1 MGLDL
6 SLVPDIVKPMAL
18 PLTGGALP
26 EADAGGIIAEAR
38 TLEELADTLAEIK
51 ADDAGAVMRL
61 LRDGLWEG
69 AAKESFEQVFTALSG
84 REDTEGS
91 PEALLDL
98 LEQAL
103 RDEARSLREH
113 GVRMQHTEWM
123 IYASLAL
130 LGAMIVRL
138 LVWIYVNGPAV
149 LRLIQHNTL
158 LTKVNI
164 QTLKRLILLNMVRFG
179 GIMGGLDLGVQV
191 AQQLWGEREGGDF
204 DLESLAL
211 SLGSGA
217 LTGALFAGANAG
229 LSRLLSRRMV
239 YVASRAELAV
249 RDRLVALGQ
258 SMYGQALLG
267 GVTGTAGAVPGLALS
282 GQLDAE
288 HLGYTFISGV
298 AGGLDVPAAARVSY
312 LPMLAT
318 AELGPN
324 PAGDA
329 GGPPGSRTDATT
341 LVQHGAPESRS
352 DGGTVVDRPPPH
364 PEPSGGALA
373 PHRGDTIVGEV
384 VQRRDTLLPPERATP
399 GGAVPPPERP
409 GPGGAVP
416 PERPGPGGAVPPE
429 RPGPGLGGVVA
440 AERAA
445 SGGSGVHGERS
456 VASGGGLPAERTPPH
471 HAAPA
476 ERSPMGGMPAVRS
489 DAATPGDLPRG
500 SALPAT
506 LPAVNAVPHVTEPA
520 EQDTA
525 ERSAPLPQRDH
536 GTTPLA
542 GEQTSTAS
550 RPSTDRTELPAVTG
564 TAPAA
569 ARPVHGDRPAEAHQ
583 PADPPTETAHPPA
596 EAAAKAPAEPAHPPA
611 SERPDGQEALS
622 TPAVHSR
629 ALPADPASPGP
640 QERVASLL
648 SQDGAYDPI
657 SLPAWAASDRA
668 AVQRLM
674 DTMSSPTKDLLGAA
688 RKDGLLRAIGDPG
701 HLLVHSEY
709 QALGRTLR
717 SWQAVERSDLPSFV
731 RAGDIVG
738 PRRILHQ
745 VPFDSPEAAVIA
757 RRLAVEQL
765 IRMWGFGAGEL
776 LPPRLAMNLAAL
788 DEFGL
793 TGVLDL
799 QAYADPSRARTAAR
813 DYARDGEVLRDFLRQ
828 QYAQTQH
835 ELSRH
840 GIEEL
845 TLYRGVAFEW
855 GHTMPALAAAATGD
869 VVAAPPAL
877 PLQSWSAIPGVAKR
891 YTGLGDG
898 AVMAGVFPA
907 SRVLATPWTGMGQ
920 LPLHEFVVLAGPGEV
935 TVLRPPH
942 VAEAGPGP
950 AYADL
955 PRGWRIRQSG
965 NAWTECGQ
973 GHRHWGPEG
982 TAGLL
987 PFHRGPGGEVH
998 VLMQL
1003 RSVETHHGGLWAPV
1017 AGARQAGEPP
1027 VETAFRKAGEEM
1039 RLDLSEVEVRAVHH
1053 DDHGGWA
1060 FDTVIGEVP
1069 SRMDVWP
1076 ASPESIDLAWV
1087 PLREVAS
1094 LDLHPD
1100 FAAAWPE
1107 VRARLEHVLEEPG
1120 TAPHAP
1126 ETAAPET
1133 AVAGAGEVR
1142 NVRMPA
1148 VPGPPDTALAD
1159 GYSPIADPRPRN
1171 FAEAAATFYRWTPGD
1186 AGRHEDGAPNRIERL
1201 LNGNDHGQDGDPS
1214 HEELLERGNRLMRDL
1229 PVERQSDAAA
1239 RALASMSTSLRAENP
1254 RRAIGDLAMQLFG
1267 ARLDVDALIELHQD
1281 AQRQGLA
1288 PEAARDPAEL
1298 AELLGR
1304 AMAADRHRWLGVQ
1317 HRSLLPSSTVAET
1330 RVAGLLVEMMG
1341 PLVTPSTVSTFMRP
1355 LLEAAGVHTVR
1366 QVVPLVQAAHA
1377 NGHLPPG
1384 TSGDRAFHEAMLGF
1398 RQVDPE
1404 LWNGLLVAGKYA
1416 LGELSDPGARVLSA
1430 LNDVVTHPETGMGR
1444 RVHLPLERLAHEVG
1458 QAGSLDQLIRLAGD
1472 ARAHGDDPARAASAR
1487 ELTELLVAHRGRDPY
1502 LWDGLRLADE
1512 YGVPRATDDE
1522 VRALARLTEIT
1533 APGPSSRMWVFDP
1546 LRRLADEAGLGPS
1559 AERLAQR
1566 AAEAAQRGLGLF
1578 GPVDRRQVLDAL
1590 RPSRPEGRT
1599 PDQPTAAPRP
1609 GSTPDAR
1616 RSAAAEARGSVPGL
1630 HDLSPAAVR
1639 DAREAASRDHA
1650 RARHEYRHSLSRL
1663 RRSLQSITGAG
1674 PRTVLEQR
1682 MVASLESRVQAW
1694 RRWPDVSEVSYTR
1707 DFDTFRTAYDQAVE
1721 RGLRGEAVIPYLYE
1735 NATASLGA
1743 REGGRGFGLEIEFD
1757 LPDGAMT
1764 DRAMGIPRALH
1775 EAGLTADATVHAYH
1789 TSKDGGYRSGAHGG
1803 RGLWRMESDST
1814 VMGELVSP
1822 ILYDEPET
1830 WENLRLACE
1839 IIRAHGGVASVRTGG
1854 HIHVST
1860 HDYDHLVA
1868 NYTSV
1873 LNYVAQHTDTLYR
1886 LGHNPEREGHR
1897 GQNWCRPSEPLAE
1910 GYRSIADV
1918 RGLHGRKTAV
1928 NTFGVTGGP
1937 ADHVEFRMWDGSLD
1951 PAVIQSQVK
1960 VSLALVEAAFRTTIL
1975 DAQPNG
1981 GRHEP
1986 LGAHEGLRH
1995 LGSLPDTTEGGSL
2008 SFRLLMDE
2016 LFWRAADKEQLT
2028 ALYAVTRWAVPHDGE
2043 PG

>member
-211 SLGSGA
+211 SLGGGA

-341 LVQHGAPESRS
+341 LVQHGPPESRS
-352 DGGTVVDRPPPH
+352 DPGTVADRPPPH
-364 PEPSGGALA
+364 PEPSGATHA

-399 GGAVPPPERP
+399 VGAAPAERP
-409 GPGGAVP
+409 GPGGAAP
-416 PERPGPGGAVPPE
+416 DER
-429 RPGPGLGGVVA
+429 PGLGGAVA

-489 DAATPGDLPRG
+489 DAETPGDLPRG

-506 LPAVNAVPHVTEPA
+506 LPAVNAAPHVTEPTEQHPAEQHPA

-525 ERSAPLPQRDH
+525 GKDSAERGTVERDTGRDAADAEGSRSAPLPQRDH

-550 RPSTDRTELPAVTG
+550 RPSTDRPELPAVTG

-569 ARPVHGDRPAEAHQ
+569 ARPAHGDRPAEAHQ

-611 SERPDGQEALS
+611 SERPDGPEEMS
-622 TPAVHSR
+622 TPALHSR
-629 ALPADPASPGP
+629 ALPAGPASPGP
-640 QERVASLL
+640 QDRVASLL

-674 DTMSSPTKDLLGAA
+674 DTMGSSTKDLLGAA

-745 VPFDSPEAAVIA
+745 LPFDSPEAAVIA

-776 LPPRLAMNLAAL
+776 LPPRLAMNMAAL

-920 LPLHEFVVLAGPGEV
+920 LPLHEFVLLAGPGEV

-942 VAEAGPGP
+942 VAEAG
-950 AYADL
+950 
-955 PRGWRIRQSG
+955 
-965 NAWTECGQ
+965 
-973 GHRHWGPEG
+973 
-982 TAGLL
+982 LL
-987 PFHRGPGGEVH
+987 PFHRGPDGEVH

-1027 VETAFRKAGEEM
+1027 VQTAFREAGEEM

-1069 SRMDVWP
+1069 SRVDVWP

-1120 TAPHAP
+1120 TAPP
-1126 ETAAPET
+1126 MTET

-1186 AGRHEDGAPNRIERL
+1186 GGRHEDGAPNRIERL
-1201 LNGNDHGQDGDPS
+1201 LNGNDPARDGGPS
-1214 HEELLERGNRLMRDL
+1214 HGELLERGNRLMREL

-1239 RALASMSTSLRAENP
+1239 RALASMCTSLRAENP

-1288 PEAARDPAEL
+1288 PEAARDRAEL
-1298 AELLGR
+1298 AEILGR

-1341 PLVTPSTVSTFMRP
+1341 PLVTRSTVSTFMRP
-1355 LLEAAGVHTVR
+1355 LLDAAGVHTVR

-1416 LGELSDPGARVLSA
+1416 LGEVSDPAARVLSA

-1458 QAGSLDQLIRLAGD
+1458 QAGSLDRLIRLAGD

-1512 YGVPRATDDE
+1512 YGVARATDDE

-1566 AAEAAQRGLGLF
+1566 AAEAAQRGFDLF

-1590 RPSRPEGRT
+1590 RPPRPEGGA
-1599 PDQPTAAPRP
+1599 PDQPTAPAK
-1609 GSTPDAR
+1609 A
-1616 RSAAAEARGSVPGL
+1616 SAPGL
-1630 HDLSPAAVR
+1630 HDLPPRQCATPGRPRAV
-1639 DAREAASRDHA
+1639 
-1650 RARHEYRHSLSRL
+1650 
-1663 RRSLQSITGAG
+1663 T
-1674 PRTVLEQR
+1674 
-1682 MVASLESRVQAW
+1682 
-1694 RRWPDVSEVSYTR
+1694 TR
-1707 DFDTFRTAYDQAVE
+1707 G
-1721 RGLRGEAVIPYLYE
+1721 RGTST
-1735 NATASLGA
+1735 ATASPACAAPCSRSPAPAPAPCWSSAWSPRWKPASRRGGAGRTSPRCRTRATSTPSGRPTTRRWNAGSGA
-1743 REGGRGFGLEIEFD
+1743 RR
-1757 LPDGAMT
+1757 
-1764 DRAMGIPRALH
+1764 
-1775 EAGLTADATVHAYH
+1775 
-1789 TSKDGGYRSGAHGG
+1789 
-1803 RGLWRMESDST
+1803 
-1814 VMGELVSP
+1814 
-1822 ILYDEPET
+1822 
-1830 WENLRLACE
+1830 
-1839 IIRAHGGVASVRTGG
+1839 
-1854 HIHVST
+1854 
-1860 HDYDHLVA
+1860 
-1868 NYTSV
+1868 
-1873 LNYVAQHTDTLYR
+1873 
-1886 LGHNPEREGHR
+1886 
-1897 GQNWCRPSEPLAE
+1897 
-1910 GYRSIADV
+1910 
-1918 RGLHGRKTAV
+1918 
-1928 NTFGVTGGP
+1928 
-1937 ADHVEFRMWDGSLD
+1937 
-1951 PAVIQSQVK
+1951 
-1960 VSLALVEAAFRTTIL
+1960 
-1975 DAQPNG
+1975 
-1981 GRHEP
+1981 
-1986 LGAHEGLRH
+1986 
-1995 LGSLPDTTEGGSL
+1995 
-2008 SFRLLMDE
+2008 
-2016 LFWRAADKEQLT
+2016 
-2028 ALYAVTRWAVPHDGE
+2028 
-2043 PG
+2043 

>member
-26 EADAGGIIAEAR
+26 EADAGGITAEAR

-138 LVWIYVNGPAV
+138 LVWIHVNGPAV

-164 QTLKRLILLNMVRFG
+164 QTLKRLILLNMLRFG

-239 YVASRAELAV
+239 YVASRAEPAV

-324 PAGDA
+324 PAG
-329 GGPPGSRTDATT
+329 GPPGSRTDATT
-341 LVQHGAPESRS
+341 LVQHGPPESRS
-352 DGGTVVDRPPPH
+352 DPGTVADRPPPH
-364 PEPSGGALA
+364 PEPSGGTLA

-399 GGAVPPPERP
+399 GGAVPAGRP

-416 PERPGPGGAVPPE
+416 PERHGPGG
-429 RPGPGLGGVVA
+429 
-440 AERAA
+440 
-445 SGGSGVHGERS
+445 
-456 VASGGGLPAERTPPH
+456 
-471 HAAPA
+471 AAPA

-489 DAATPGDLPRG
+489 DAETPGGLPRG

-520 EQDTA
+520 EQHPAEQHPAGKDSAGRNTA
-525 ERSAPLPQRDH
+525 ERDTGRDAADAEVSRPAPLPQRDH
-536 GTTPLA
+536 GTTPVA
-542 GEQTSTAS
+542 DEQTSTAS
-550 RPSTDRTELPAVTG
+550 RPVTDRTELPAVTG

-569 ARPVHGDRPAEAHQ
+569 ARPAHGDRPAEAPQPAAPPRDEAAPPVHGQPRTPGEHPPAQDAHQ
-583 PADPPTETAHPPA
+583 RTKTADPPTETAHPPA
-596 EAAAKAPAEPAHPPA
+596 ETAAKAPAEPAHPPA
-611 SERPDGQEALS
+611 SERPDGSEALS
-622 TPAVHSR
+622 TPAVRSR
-629 ALPADPASPGP
+629 ALPAGPASPGP
-640 QERVASLL
+640 QDRVASLL

-674 DTMSSPTKDLLGAA
+674 DTMGSPTKDLLGAT

-745 VPFDSPEAAVIA
+745 LAFDSPEAAVIA

-776 LPPRLAMNLAAL
+776 LPPRLAMNMAAL

-799 QAYADPSRARTAAR
+799 QAYADHSRARTAAR

-855 GHTMPALAAAATGD
+855 GHPMPALAAAATGD

-920 LPLHEFVVLAGPGEV
+920 LPLHEFVLLAGPGEV

-965 NAWTECGQ
+965 DAWTECGQ

-982 TAGLL
+982 AAGLL

-998 VLMQL
+998 VLLQL

-1027 VETAFRKAGEEM
+1027 VETAFREAGEEM

-1069 SRMDVWP
+1069 SRVDVWP

-1133 AVAGAGEVR
+1133 AVPETAVAGAGEVR

-1186 AGRHEDGAPNRIERL
+1186 GDRHEDGAPNRIERL
-1201 LNGNDHGQDGDPS
+1201 LNGDDHGQDGGPS
-1214 HEELLERGNRLMRDL
+1214 HRELLERGNRLMREL

-1239 RALASMSTSLRAENP
+1239 QALASMSTSLRAENP

-1288 PEAARDPAEL
+1288 PEAARDRAEL
-1298 AELLGR
+1298 AGILGR

-1341 PLVTPSTVSTFMRP
+1341 PLVTRSTVSTFMRP

-1416 LGELSDPGARVLSA
+1416 LGEVSDDGVRVLSA

-1444 RVHLPLERLAHEVG
+1444 RVVLPLERLAHEVG

-1559 AERLAQR
+1559 AERLVQR
-1566 AAEAAQRGLGLF
+1566 AAEAAQRGFDLF

-1590 RPSRPEGRT
+1590 RTPRPEGGA
-1599 PDQPTAAPRP
+1599 PDQPTAPAK
-1609 GSTPDAR
+1609 A
-1616 RSAAAEARGSVPGL
+1616 SAPGL
-1630 HDLSPAAVR
+1630 HDLPPAAVR

-1650 RARHEYRHSLSRL
+1650 RAWHEYRHSLSRL

-1803 RGLWRMESDST
+1803 LGLWRMESDST

-1897 GQNWCRPSEPLAE
+1897 GQDWCRPSEPLAE
-1910 GYRSIADV
+1910 GYRSVADV

-1986 LGAHEGLRH
+1986 LGAHEGLRR
-1995 LGSLPDTTEGGSL
+1995 LGSIPDTTEEGSL

-2043 PG
+2043 P